1 LRAVH
6 AAVAAGL
13 LLRLAFGL
21 GYWTGKPLTQD
32 EREYLAL
39 AANVA
44 HGRGFATELP
54 GEAAPA
60 GNVQRFGRGP
70 GYPLF
75 LAPLTW
81 LDADLRAGRLPDGVP
96 AAVKIVQAIAG
107 AAAILVLASLVR
119 RVAGDR
125 AGVAAAWLAALFP
138 PLVWMPAYALSEQ
151 LASLLALGCAAWLG
165 AVTDGPPA
173 ARDARGGTTRA
184 LIAAGLAAGAGAL
197 TRPGQLFVL
206 PLAVLLLIWRAPDRR
221 AGLRRALLFTAL
233 ALLAIAPWTLRNAI
247 AYRQF
252 VPIAS
257 SGGVNFWIGN
267 HPEAIGDGD
276 LAANPQL
283 KLRNAEFRA
292 AHAGLPEEALER
304 LYYRDA
310 ARAIAADPVRWLGLE
325 GRKLWYTFVPFGPS
339 YRLHAPRY
347 FWTSAVSLLL
357 LLPAAIYGIARTAS
371 GSRPAALLTLAAAS
385 VLAGLVFFPHERF
398 RLPVMDPALIAC
410 AALCASRRRDA
421 LV

>member
-173 ARDARGGTTRA
+173 AREARGGTTRA

-197 TRPGQLFVL
+197 TRPGQLFFL
-206 PLAVLLLIWRAPDRR
+206 PLAALLLIWRAPDRR
-221 AGLRRALLFTAL
+221 VGLRRALLFTAL

-292 AHAGLPEEALER
+292 THAGLSEEALER

-357 LLPAAIYGIARTAS
+357 LLPAAVYGLARTPS
-371 GSRPAALLTLAAAS
+371 GSRTAALLTLAAAS

>member
-1 LRAVH
+1 MRAVH

-206 PLAVLLLIWRAPDRR
+206 PLAALLLIWRAPDRR

-292 AHAGLPEEALER
+292 THAGLSEEALER

-310 ARAIAADPVRWLGLE
+310 ARAIAADPARARSTAAPPVA
-325 GRKLWYTFVPFGPS
+325 GRTTGPGG
-339 YRLHAPRY
+339 
-347 FWTSAVSLLL
+347 SA
-357 LLPAAIYGIARTAS
+357 
-371 GSRPAALLTLAAAS
+371 
-385 VLAGLVFFPHERF
+385 
-398 RLPVMDPALIAC
+398 
-410 AALCASRRRDA
+410 RRRPRPGRRR
-421 LV
+421 